1 MKQMIFSK
9 KNNTKDV
16 LVSKRINKN
25 DKLTH
30 EDEF

>member
-1 MKQMIFSK
+1 MIFSK